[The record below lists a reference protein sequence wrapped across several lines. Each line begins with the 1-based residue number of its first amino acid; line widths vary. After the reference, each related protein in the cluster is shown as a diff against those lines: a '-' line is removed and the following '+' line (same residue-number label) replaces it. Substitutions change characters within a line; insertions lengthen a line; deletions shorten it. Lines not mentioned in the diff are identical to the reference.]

1 MFVVI
6 YLCTA
11 MNLAF
16 ITARMAF
23 VSEII
28 DKISHLPLFIQVV
41 LAVIAVGI
49 GFAILK
55 KLIKVVIWLVLIALA
70 IMAYQVYFK

>member
-1 MFVVI
+1 LFI
-6 YLCTA
+6 SLRTA

-16 ITARMAF
+16 LTARMGF

-28 DKISHLPLFIQVV
+28 DKISHLPLFLQVV

-70 IMAYQVYFK
+70 IMAYQVYFR

>member
-1 MFVVI
+1 MFVI
-6 YLCTA
+6 FFQTA
-11 MNLAF
+11 MNLTF

-23 VSEII
+23 VSELIE
-28 DKISHLPLFIQVV
+28 KISHLPLFIQVV

-55 KLIKVVIWLVLIALA
+55 KLIKVVIWLVAIGLA
-70 IMAYQVYFK
+70 IIAYLTYFR

>member
-1 MFVVI
+1 LFI
-6 YLCTA
+6 SSHTA

-16 ITARMAF
+16 LTARMGF
-23 VSEII
+23 ISEII
-28 DKISHLPLFIQVV
+28 DKISHLPLFLQVV

-55 KLIKVVIWLVLIALA
+55 KLVKVVIWLVLIAMA
-70 IMAYQVYFK
+70 IMAYQIYFK

>member
-1 MFVVI
+1 MFI
-6 YLCTA
+6 SSHTA
-11 MNLAF
+11 MNLTF
-16 ITARMAF
+16 LTARMGF

-28 DKISHLPLFIQVV
+28 DKISHLPLFLQVV

-70 IMAYQVYFK
+70 IMAYQVYFR

>member
-1 MFVVI
+1 
-6 YLCTA
+6 
-11 MNLAF
+11 MNLTF

-23 VSEII
+23 VSELIE
-28 DKISHLPLFIQVV
+28 KISHLPLFIQVV

-55 KLIKVVIWLVLIALA
+55 KLIKVVIWLVAIGLA
-70 IMAYQVYFK
+70 IIAYLTYFR

>member
-1 MFVVI
+1 
-6 YLCTA
+6 
-11 MNLAF
+11 MNLTF
-16 ITARMAF
+16 LTARMGF

-28 DKISHLPLFIQVV
+28 DKISHLPLFLQVV

-55 KLIKVVIWLVLIALA
+55 KLIKVVIWLVVIALA
-70 IMAYQVYFK
+70 IMAYQIYFR

>member
-1 MFVVI
+1 MG
-6 YLCTA
+6 
-11 MNLAF
+11 
-16 ITARMAF
+16 F

-28 DKISHLPLFIQVV
+28 DKISHLPLFLQVV

-70 IMAYQVYFK
+70 IMAYQVYFR

>member
-1 MFVVI
+1 
-6 YLCTA
+6 

-16 ITARMAF
+16 LTARMGF
-23 VSEII
+23 VSELVH
-28 DKISHLPLFIQVV
+28 KISHLPLFLQVV

-55 KLIKVVIWLVLIALA
+55 KLIKVVIWLVVIALA
-70 IMAYQVYFK
+70 IMAYQIYFR

>member
-1 MFVVI
+1 MI
-6 YLCTA
+6 PT
-11 MNLAF
+11 F

-23 VSEII
+23 VSELIE
-28 DKISHLPLFIQVV
+28 KISHLPLFIQVV

-55 KLIKVVIWLVLIALA
+55 KLIKVVIWLVIIGVAIIAYLT
-70 IMAYQVYFK
+70 YFR

>member
-1 MFVVI
+1 
-6 YLCTA
+6 
-11 MNLAF
+11 MNLTF
-16 ITARMAF
+16 LTARMGF

-28 DKISHLPLFIQVV
+28 DKISHLPLFLQVV

-70 IMAYQVYFK
+70 IMAYQVYFR